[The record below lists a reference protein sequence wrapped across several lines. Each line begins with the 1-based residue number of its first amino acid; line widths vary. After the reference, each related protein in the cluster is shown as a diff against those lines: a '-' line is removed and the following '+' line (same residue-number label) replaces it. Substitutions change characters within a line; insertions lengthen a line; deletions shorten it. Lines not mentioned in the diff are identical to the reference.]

1 MADRIEREIE
11 EILAKLDQ
19 DGPLAPEKKPVSIM
33 SARTKKKTS
42 PPRPPKRRANPLA
55 NINPTTFL
63 FVGAGLVVGGLILSN
78 VWSPLIWAS
87 FAGVVIFL
95 GAFLSSFLRS
105 GRPAAGSQPRGVY
118 WRDRYIEYEP
128 ASTGMWDRLRR
139 RFRR

>member
-33 SARTKKKTS
+33 SARTKKRPT
-42 PPRPPKRRANPLA
+42 PPRAPRHRPNPLA

-63 FVGAGLVVGGLILSN
+63 FVGAALVVGGLILSN
-78 VWSPLIWAS
+78 FWAPLIWAS

-95 GAFLSSFLRS
+95 GAFVSSFFRTS
-105 GRPAAGSQPRGVY
+105 RPNGLGKPKGVY
-118 WRDRYIEYEP
+118 WRDRYIEYEAESP
-128 ASTGMWDRLRR
+128 GMWDRLRR

>member
-33 SARTKKKTS
+33 SARTRKKTT
-42 PPRPPKRRANPLA
+42 PPRVQRLRPNPLA
-55 NINPTTFL
+55 NINPTMFL
-63 FVGAGLVVGGLILSN
+63 FLGAVLVVGGLILSN
-78 VWSPLIWAS
+78 VWAPLIWVS

-95 GAFLSSFLRS
+95 GAFVSSFFR
-105 GRPAAGSQPRGVY
+105 GPRPSSRPRGVY

-128 ASTGMWDRLRR
+128 ASPGIWDRLRR
-139 RFRR
+139 WFRR